1 MLEILD
7 EGEGARPP
15 APPEMTAWPHLPGSP
30 RLLFSNS
37 VCFYSMQSA
46 LARFSGHKPHQPTEP
61 ALVKAAWSSLAQ
73 TGRHL
78 INYMAPIHGLVASR
92 LSAVSHSAGTHCSE
106 YSQELPSCSS
116 LMMQRRGD
124 YYYCYQVARRE
135 QEVGALVGSQAQ
147 DLNTGPAGPGSPTT
161 PGSPSFLPT
170 TSQETLSSV
179 YYLRA
184 PRWESLWDKFL
195 QEEPLGR
202 LERTFNTTAGKFP
215 GGPVVRTTCFYYR
228 EHGFYPWSGN

>member
-15 APPEMTAWPHLPGSP
+15 APSEMTAWPHLPGSP

-46 LARFSGHKPHQPTEP
+46 LARFSGHEPPRPTEP

-78 INYMAPIHGLVASR
+78 INYMAPIHGLVATH
-92 LSAVSHSAGTHCSE
+92 LSTVSHSAGTHCSE
-106 YSQELPSCSS
+106 YSQELRSCSS
-116 LMMQRRGD
+116 LTMQRRRD
-124 YYYCYQVARRE
+124 YYHCYQAERRE

-147 DLNTGPAGPGSPTT
+147 DLNTGPASPGSPTT

-170 TSQETLSSV
+170 ASQERSH
-179 YYLRA
+179 
-184 PRWESLWDKFL
+184 
-195 QEEPLGR
+195 QCII
-202 LERTFNTTAGKFP
+202 LE
-215 GGPVVRTTCFYYR
+215 
-228 EHGFYPWSGN
+228 H